1 MSGDAWER
9 ARSPPEAPFR
19 RIPDQ
24 QMSIRER
31 EVDMQGSEVN
41 ISERFGHALAQVRN
55 ILDEHEISCA
65 ERVRA
70 AEEKAQ
76 GDINRFGEASGEL
89 TQARRELSA
98 LEAERGRLPFE
109 AYAANLDGDI
119 GQEEALRSR
128 YQEINPEHLDH
139 LRGRIETLEREVASL
154 GGTASGAEKRALKN
168 VRAAYD
174 SVLQSMGEVEGR
186 IDLLKSAAEELRS
199 KLWSGQRAVAE
210 QQNLV
215 REVEQAQRR
224 QERAEAARS
233 EEARRGV
240 RPGSRV

>member
-1 MSGDAWER
+1 MGAGTLAAPLWRNFRLADEAHKGER
-9 ARSPPEAPFR
+9 
-19 RIPDQ
+19 DMQ
-24 QMSIRER
+24 QSS
-31 EVDMQGSEVN
+31 EVDTEA
-41 ISERFGHALAQVRN
+41 RFAHALAQVRS
-55 ILDEHEISCA
+55 ILDEHEKSCDV
-65 ERVRA
+65 RVRA
-70 AEEKAQ
+70 AEAKAQ
-76 GDINRFGEASGEL
+76 GDRARFGEASEEL
-89 TQARRELSA
+89 AQARRELSA
-98 LEAERGRLPFE
+98 LEAERASLPLA
-109 AYAANLDGDI
+109 AYTASMDGDA
-119 GQEEALRSR
+119 EREATLKAR
-128 YQEINPEHLDH
+128 YASIAPEHIER
-139 LRGRIETLEREVASL
+139 LRGRCETLAGEVASL

-210 QQNLV
+210 QQNLL

-224 QERAEAARS
+224 EERAEAARS